1 MHDLVLGST
10 SPYRRELLARLR
22 VPFDVL
28 APDVDEEALQRSGAE
43 PSSIALR
50 LAVAK
55 AASVA
60 ATRSDAFVIGS
71 DQVVDL
77 DSEIL
82 GKPGDEARARDQ
94 LARLQGRTHRLVTAI
109 ALRAPDGTLRTHVD
123 VHRMTLRALGAAEI
137 ERYVAAEQPLD
148 CCGAYKIESLGIA
161 LFERIE
167 GDDFTA
173 IPGLPLIALGRLLRE
188 SGFEVP

>member
-10 SPYRRELLARLR
+10 SPYRRELLSRLR

-60 ATRSDAFVIGS
+60 AKRSDAFVIGS

-82 GKPGDEARARDQ
+82 GKPGDEVRAREQ

-123 VHRMTLRALGAAEI
+123 VHRMTLRSLGAAEI

-148 CCGAYKIESLGIA
+148 CCGAYKIESFGIA

>member
-60 ATRSDAFVIGS
+60 AKRSDAFVIGS

-82 GKPGDEARARDQ
+82 GKPGDEARAREQ

-109 ALRAPDGTLRTHVD
+109 ALRAPDGTIRTHVD

-137 ERYVAAEQPLD
+137 ERYVAAERPLD

>member
-28 APDVDEEALQRSGAE
+28 GPDVDEEALQRSGAE

-60 ATRSDAFVIGS
+60 AKRSDAFVIGS

-82 GKPGDEARARDQ
+82 GKPGDEARAREQ
-94 LARLQGRTHRLVTAI
+94 LARLQGRTHRLVTAV

-123 VHRMTLRALGAAEI
+123 VHRMTLRSLGAAEI

>member
-173 IPGLPLIALGRLLRE
+173 IPGLPLIVLGRLLRE

>member
-10 SPYRRELLARLR
+10 SRYRRELLARLR

-28 APDVDEEALQRSGAE
+28 APEVDEEALQRSGAE

-60 ATRSDAFVIGS
+60 AKRSDAFVIGS

-82 GKPGDEARARDQ
+82 GKPGDEARAREQ
-94 LARLQGRTHRLVTAI
+94 LARLQGRTHRLVTAV

-123 VHRMTLRALGAAEI
+123 VHRMTLRSLGAAEI

-188 SGFEVP
+188 SGFDVP

>member
-60 ATRSDAFVIGS
+60 AKRSDAFVIGS

-82 GKPGDEARARDQ
+82 GKPGDEGRAREQ

-109 ALRAPDGTLRTHVD
+109 ALRAPDGTIRTHVD
-123 VHRMTLRALGAAEI
+123 VHRMTLRALGATEI
-137 ERYVAAEQPLD
+137 ERYVAAERPLD

>member
-10 SPYRRELLARLR
+10 SPYRRELLSRLR

-60 ATRSDAFVIGS
+60 AKRSDAFVIGS

-82 GKPGDEARARDQ
+82 GKPGDEVRAREQ

-123 VHRMTLRALGAAEI
+123 VHRMTLRSLGAAEI
-137 ERYVAAEQPLD
+137 ERYVASEQPLD

>member
-10 SPYRRELLARLR
+10 SPYRRELLSRLR

-60 ATRSDAFVIGS
+60 AKRSDAFVIGS

-82 GKPGDEARARDQ
+82 GKPGDEVRAREQ

-123 VHRMTLRALGAAEI
+123 VHRMTLRSLGAAEI
-137 ERYVAAEQPLD
+137 ERYVASEQPLD
-148 CCGAYKIESLGIA
+148 CCGAYKIESLGIT

>member
-10 SPYRRELLARLR
+10 SRYRHELLARLGI
-22 VPFDVL
+22 PFDAV
-28 APDVDEEALQRSGAE
+28 APDVDEEAVQRSGAE
-43 PSSIALR
+43 PDRVALR

-55 AASVA
+55 AASA
-60 ATRSDAFVIGS
+60 ASRRSDAFVIGS

-77 DSEIL
+77 EGEIL
-82 GKPGDEARARDQ
+82 GKPGDEASAREQ
-94 LARLQGRTHRLVTAI
+94 LGRLAGRTHRLVTAL

-123 VHRMTLRALGAAEI
+123 VHRMTLRSLGAAEI
-137 ERYVAAEQPLD
+137 ERYVAADQPLD
-148 CCGAYKIESLGIA
+148 CCGSYKIESLGIA

-167 GDDFTA
+167 GEDFTA

-188 SGFEVP
+188 AGFAVP

>member
-28 APDVDEEALQRSGAE
+28 GPDVDEEALQRSGAE

-60 ATRSDAFVIGS
+60 AKRSDAFVIGS

-82 GKPGDEARARDQ
+82 GKPGDEARAREQ

-123 VHRMTLRALGAAEI
+123 VHRMTLRSLGAAEI

>member
-1 MHDLVLGST
+1 MHDLVLGS
-10 SPYRRELLARLR
+10 SSKYRRDLLARLG
-22 VPFDVL
+22 VPFDIA
-28 APDVDEEALQRSGAE
+28 APRIDEEAVQRSGAE
-43 PSSIALR
+43 PERVALR

-60 ATRSDAFVIGS
+60 DTRTNAFVIGS

-77 DSEIL
+77 DGEIL
-82 GKPGDEARARDQ
+82 GKPGDEHGARAQ
-94 LARLQGRTHRLVTAI
+94 LARLSGRAHRLVTAL

-123 VHRMTLRALGAAEI
+123 VHAMTLRSLGPSEI
-137 ERYVAAEQPLD
+137 ERYVAADQPFD

-161 LFERIE
+161 LFDRVE

-173 IPGLPLIALGRLLRE
+173 IVGLPLIALARLLRDA
-188 SGFEVP
+188 GFAVP

>member
-28 APDVDEEALQRSGAE
+28 GPDVDEEALQRSGAE

-60 ATRSDAFVIGS
+60 AKRSDAFVIGS

-82 GKPGDEARARDQ
+82 GKPGDEVRAREQ

-123 VHRMTLRALGAAEI
+123 VHRMTLRSLGAVEI

>member
-60 ATRSDAFVIGS
+60 AKRSDAFVIGS

-82 GKPGDEARARDQ
+82 GKPGDEARAREQ

-109 ALRAPDGTLRTHVD
+109 ALRAPDGTIRTHVD
-123 VHRMTLRALGAAEI
+123 VHRMTLRALGATEI
-137 ERYVAAEQPLD
+137 ERYVAAERPLD

>member
-10 SPYRRELLARLR
+10 SPYRRDLLARLR
-22 VPFDVL
+22 VPFDVI

-43 PSSIALR
+43 PSQIALR

-55 AASVA
+55 AGSVGSKR
-60 ATRSDAFVIGS
+60 TDAFVIGS

-123 VHRMTLRALGAAEI
+123 VHRMTLRSLGGAEI
-137 ERYVAAEQPLD
+137 ERYVAAERPID

-161 LFERIE
+161 LFDRIE
-167 GDDFTA
+167 GEDFTA
-173 IPGLPLIALGRLLRE
+173 ISGLPLIALGRLLRE
-188 SGFEVP
+188 AGFDVP

>member
-10 SPYRRELLARLR
+10 SPYRRELLSRLR

-60 ATRSDAFVIGS
+60 AKRSDAFVIGS

-82 GKPGDEARARDQ
+82 GKPGDEVRAREQ

-123 VHRMTLRALGAAEI
+123 VHRMTLRSLGAAEI

>member
-28 APDVDEEALQRSGAE
+28 GPDVDEEALQRSGAE

-60 ATRSDAFVIGS
+60 AKRSDAFVIGS

-82 GKPGDEARARDQ
+82 GKPGDEVRAREQ

-123 VHRMTLRALGAAEI
+123 VHRMTLRSLGAAEI

>member
-10 SPYRRELLARLR
+10 SPYRRELLARLG
-22 VPFDVL
+22 VPFDL
-28 APDVDEEALQRSGAE
+28 AAPRVDEEAVQRSGAE
-43 PSSIALR
+43 PERVALR

-55 AASVA
+55 AASA
-60 ATRSDAFVIGS
+60 AEARSNAFVIGS

-77 DSEIL
+77 DGEIL
-82 GKPGDEARARDQ
+82 GKPGDEEGARAQ
-94 LARLQGRTHRLVTAI
+94 LARLSGRSHRLVTAL

-123 VHRMTLRALGAAEI
+123 VHTMTLRNLGAAEI
-137 ERYVAAEQPLD
+137 ERYVASDRPLD

-167 GDDFTA
+167 GEDFTA
-173 IPGLPLIALGRLLRE
+173 IVGLPLIALARLLRE
-188 SGFEVP
+188 AGFAVP